1 MFQTLRVLRGC
12 VLPMALAAVLSA
24 SGASAAMGGDH
35 RVCGYRTITVCEYVR
50 KPVCVTV
57 TRYDHCGRPY
67 HVEVTEYRTV
77 KVYVTKR
84 VPVYH

>member
-1 MFQTLRVLRGC
+1 MFQKLRALRGWM
-12 VLPMALAAVLSA
+12 LPAGLAAVLCAGAA
-24 SGASAAMGGDH
+24 STAVGGDH

-67 HVEVTEYRTV
+67 RVEVTEYRSV

>member
-1 MFQTLRVLRGC
+1 MFQQLRALRGF
-12 VLPMALAAVLSA
+12 VLPTALLAVLSLA
-24 SGASAAMGGDH
+24 SVSTVAGGDH

-57 TRYDHCGRPY
+57 TRCDHCGHPY